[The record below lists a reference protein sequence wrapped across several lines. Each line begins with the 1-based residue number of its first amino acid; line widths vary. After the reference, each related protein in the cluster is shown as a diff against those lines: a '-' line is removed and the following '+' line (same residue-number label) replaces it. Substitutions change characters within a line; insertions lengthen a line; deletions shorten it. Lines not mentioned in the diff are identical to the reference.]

1 MKWVKRFFCA
11 HHFEWIRNIYGDEI
25 NAVGGKRSLWRCV
38 KCGKLHHDLFLFRSH
53 DAIATTKESNHD

>member
-1 MKWVKRFFCA
+1 VKWVKRFFCA

-25 NAVGGKRSLWRCV
+25 NTVNGKRSLWRCV

-53 DAIATTKESNHD
+53 DPISATKESNHD